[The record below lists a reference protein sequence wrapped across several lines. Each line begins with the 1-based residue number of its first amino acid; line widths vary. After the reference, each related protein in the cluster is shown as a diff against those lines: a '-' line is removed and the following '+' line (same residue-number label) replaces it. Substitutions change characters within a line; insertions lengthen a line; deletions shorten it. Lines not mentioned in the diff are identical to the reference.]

1 MAEEIVMPRLGWT
14 MEEGTLIEWLKEDG
28 APVAAGDLLF
38 TVESDK
44 ALNEVETFAGG
55 VLYIPPDA
63 PRPDDTVPVGT
74 VLAYLL
80 QPGEEKPFASATT
93 AAPPASPPTSGSPSV
108 TAAESAPIAEGATK
122 QNEPAISPR
131 ARRVA
136 AELDVDWRQ
145 LEGSGQTGRIVE
157 RDVRTA
163 AQNAEVPRV
172 TPVAR
177 RLAAEAGLD
186 LTELAAAK
194 AGGRIE
200 REDVEAALADRV
212 SLGERQPTTR
222 IRRVIAEHLSASA
235 RTTAA
240 VTLTTEAD
248 ATELATLRE
257 KFRDSLVGEAPTY
270 NDLLVKLT
278 AVALGE
284 HPLLNASWLDDE
296 IHLHD
301 QIHLGVAVDT
311 DDGLL
316 VPVIRDARA
325 KSLQQIAIEAQNLAE
340 RARQRQLQPEDM
352 RDGTFTITNLGM
364 YGIDAF
370 TPIINLPQCAILGVG
385 RIREKPAVLDGQVVP
400 RSMLAL
406 SLTFDHRVVDGGP
419 AARFLD
425 QVRAFVEQPYLWLGG

>member
-28 APVAAGDLLF
+28 DPIAAGDLLF

-55 VLYIPPDA
+55 ILYIPPDA

-74 VLAYLL
+74 VLGYLL
-80 QPGEEKPFASATT
+80 QAGEEKPVASAT
-93 AAPPASPPTSGSPSV
+93 ASAPAPPPPSV
-108 TAAESAPIAEGATK
+108 PPPVPAAESVPIAECATK
-122 QNEPAISPR
+122 RNKPAISPR
-131 ARRVA
+131 ARRIA

-157 RDVRTA
+157 RDVRAA
-163 AQNAEVPRV
+163 AQNAGVPRA

-186 LTELAAAK
+186 LTELATAK

-200 REDVEAALADRV
+200 REDVEAVLAARTA
-212 SLGERQPTTR
+212 LGERQPITR

-257 KFRDSLVGEAPTY
+257 KFRDSLAGEAPTY

-278 AVALGE
+278 AVALGA

-316 VPVIRDARA
+316 VPVIRDVRT

-340 RARQRQLQPEDM
+340 RARRRQLQPDDM

-385 RIREKPAVLDGQVVP
+385 RIREKPAVFDGQVVP

-406 SLTFDHRVVDGGP
+406 SLTFDHRVMDGGP

-425 QVRAFVEQPYLWLGG
+425 QVRTFVEQPYLWLGG